1 MTAKS
6 EFSKIAVLGAGT
18 MGSGIAAQIANAGL
32 EVLLLDL
39 PAGPDQ
45 DKSPAEQAID
55 RLLASEP
62 PQLMQADFAG
72 RITPGS
78 IEADFDRLARCDLII
93 EAVVEQ
99 LDLKKQ
105 LYARLDRLV
114 GEDCIIT
121 SNTSTIPVRLL
132 TEDLPEI
139 RQSRFAITHYFNPV
153 RFMRLLELVRGEKT
167 DEAVMDR
174 LARFN
179 DETLGKG
186 GGEMCRHARL
196 SGQPGGCVCLAG
208 RVA

>member
-1 MTAKS
+1 MPLWEPAPW
-6 EFSKIAVLGAGT
+6 
-18 MGSGIAAQIANAGL
+18 GSGIAAQIANAGL

-39 PAGPDQ
+39 PAGPGM
-45 DKSPAEQAID
+45 DKSPAERAID

-72 RITPGS
+72 RISTGS
-78 IEADFDRLARCDLII
+78 IEADFDRLAECDLII

-114 GEDCIIT
+114 GADCIIT
-121 SNTSTIPVRLL
+121 SNTSTIPVQLL
-132 TEDLPEI
+132 TEDLPEA
-139 RQSRFAITHYFNPV
+139 RQARFAITHYFNPV

-167 DEAVMDR
+167 DPEVIDR

-179 DETLGKG
+179 DQILGKG
-186 GGEMCRHARL
+186 VVKCADTPGFLGNRVGRL
-196 SGQPGGCVCLAG
+196 CLAG
-208 RVA
+208 RDA